1 MADMNNTMANPP
13 DAATFERLAH
23 EAVDRLPPEFRDRL
37 VDVVIRIEEFADR
50 ETLAAVGLENPWQLL
65 GLYHGRP
72 LSKQSIWSSGDLPS
86 IISLF
91 RRPLLKQWSE
101 NGGSLADIVT
111 HVMVHEAGHFFGL
124 SDDEM
129 HVIENEP

>member
-13 DAATFERLAH
+13 NAATFERLAH

-101 NGGSLADIVT
+101 NGGSTHPTTGVT
-111 HVMVHEAGHFFGL
+111 R
-124 SDDEM
+124 
-129 HVIENEP
+129 